1 MTILEA
7 LDLVKKNLSNEI
19 FEHSVQVAIYA
30 ESICNSID
38 YDKDTEDVS
47 VVAILHDILEDALND
62 DTKIMIRP
70 ILDSELSTVQYQALN
85 LLTRA
90 KDEPYVDYIK
100 RIKILSLSTEFGEI
114 AYIVKMADMKDHLT
128 RIETLT
134 DELKEKYIKGL
145 SLLI

>member
-19 FEHSVQVAIYA
+19 FEHSMQVAIYA

-38 YDKDTEDVS
+38 YDKKEDVS
-47 VVAILHDILEDALND
+47 VVAILHDILEDTLND
-62 DTKIMIRP
+62 DTKIMIRS
-70 ILDSELSTVQYQALN
+70 ILDSELSAVQYQALN
-85 LLTRA
+85 LLIRA

-100 RIKILSLSTEFGEI
+100 RIKTLSLSTKFGKI

-128 RIETLT
+128 RTETLT

-145 SLLI
+145 SHLI